1 MKIILAFST
10 CRAPFPGQQPG
21 FKWMQQ
27 TFMAIPVA
35 RSKWEV
41 IEIPFGK
48 DEALMSSKLDQ
59 VGINGEPHKSTG
71 PVFTPNVVRSGD
83 ELAKRQSFF
92 PAIRFHSLKYRPEDR
107 APAIRCFTH
116 AGFGE
121 FSIGIAHNNFHHN
134 RPRSIV

>member
-1 MKIILAFST
+1 MKIILAFSAS
-10 CRAPFPGQQPG
+10 RAPFPGRQPG

-35 RSKWEV
+35 RSKREV

-59 VGINGEPHKSTG
+59 VGVDGEPHKTIG
-71 PVFTPNVVRSGD
+71 PVFIPNVVRSGD

-92 PAIRFHSLKYRPEDR
+92 PAIRFHSRKYRPGDH

-116 AGFGE
+116 AGCGE
-121 FSIGIAHNNFHHN
+121 FSTGIAGQ
-134 RPRSIV
+134 